1 MDSLARCLPNYFSI
15 LEGREK
21 PKFHALKQFKIDFDP
36 SDNFE
41 QLWGQHEVA
50 MKNFNAKEG
59 GSGQLN
65 LNLLDLKIALANRM
79 LDSCIF
85 CERKCNAN
93 RIAGNR
99 GKCDVLEAR
108 ISSEFLHYGEESE
121 LVPSYTIFFSG
132 CTFQCVFC
140 QNHDISQYASSG
152 EHFAPSIV
160 AELIDKKE
168 ARNVNWVGG
177 DPTSNLPF
185 ILEVL
190 AHTDT
195 SMPQVWNSNMYLTQE
210 SITILD
216 GVIDVYLTDFK
227 YGNSKCGQRLSKVEN
242 YWEIITRNHSI
253 ARQQAEVIIRHLVM
267 PNHMDC
273 CSKPIF
279 DWIAENLE
287 NVRVNVMA
295 QYRPMYQASEYPE
308 INMPLKTLEFLKA
321 KEHALA
327 RGLDLVE

>member
-21 PKFHALKQFKIDFDP
+21 PKFHALKQFMVDFNP
-36 SDNFE
+36 SDSLD
-41 QLWGQHEVA
+41 QLWSQHETA
-50 MKNFNAKEG
+50 MADFKAGKNS
-59 GSGQLN
+59 SGR
-65 LNLLDLKIALANRM
+65 LNLLNLKIALANRI
-79 LDSCIF
+79 LDSCIL
-85 CERKCNAN
+85 CERRCGANRNAGQQGKCN
-93 RIAGNR
+93 
-99 GKCDVLEAR
+99 VLESR
-108 ISSEFLHYGEESE
+108 ISSEFLHFGEESE

-132 CTFQCVFC
+132 CTFECVFC

-152 EHFAPSIV
+152 EHFQPQVI

-195 SMPQVWNSNMYLTQE
+195 PMPQVWNSNMYLTE
-210 SITILD
+210 ETMAILD

-227 YGNSKCGQRLSKVEN
+227 YGNSKCGQRLSKADN
-242 YWEIITRNHSI
+242 YWDITTRNHTI

-267 PNHMDC
+267 PNHTEC

-295 QYRPMYQASEYPE
+295 QYRPQYQANEYPE
-308 INMPLKTLEFLKA
+308 INQPLKTLDFLEA

-327 RGLDLVE
+327 KGLDLVE

>member
-308 INMPLKTLEFLKA
+308 INQPLKTLEFLEA